1 VRARTGDDLSVLHLL
16 CAGAAR
22 GVVQA
27 LQPSFEAQAGVRLV
41 AEYGAV
47 GAMLARLREGA
58 PCDVVVLTA
67 SLIEA
72 LRVEGSV
79 ATEAIAPLGVV
90 RTAIAVR
97 PGDPKPDVHDGA
109 RLAAALEAAGEIHF
123 PDPERATAGV
133 HFARVLA
140 RLGIADAV
148 APRLMPAANGAQA
161 MAALARTAA
170 ARPIGCTQASE
181 ILYTPG
187 VALVGALPRDLGLAT
202 LYAAAVA
209 MHARGAGLARRFVVS
224 LAGEEAQG
232 LRRRAGFEAA
242 A

>member
-1 VRARTGDDLSVLHLL
+1 LSALHLL

-67 SLIEA
+67 SLIEV
-72 LRVEGSV
+72 LRAEG
-79 ATEAIAPLGVV
+79 AMETDTIAPLGVV
-90 RTAIAVR
+90 RTAVAVR
-97 PGDPKPDVHDGA
+97 AGDPKPDVHDRA
-109 RLAAALEAAGEIHF
+109 TLAAALEAAGEIHF

-133 HFARVLA
+133 HFAHVLA

-148 APRLMPAANGAQA
+148 AHRLRPAANGAEA
-161 MAALARTAA
+161 MAALARSAA
-170 ARPIGCTQASE
+170 SQPIGCTQASE

-187 VALVGALPRDLGLAT
+187 VALVGALPGDLGLAT
-202 LYAAAVA
+202 VYSTAVA
-209 MHARGAGLARRFVVS
+209 THARDAGLARRFAVS
-224 LAGEEAQG
+224 LAGDEAAA
-232 LRRRAGFEAA
+232 LRRAGGFEPAA
-242 A
+242 